1 LKAILNGDGVLQ
13 ASEERRSAG
22 RVKRTGPDF
31 AGPRSRFGKQK
42 KKAAGSRLF
51 LLIAV

>member
-22 RVKRTGPDF
+22 RVKRTGHDF
-31 AGPRSRFGKQK
+31 AGPRSRL
-42 KKAAGSRLF
+42 GSRRKRRREAAF
-51 LLIAV
+51 FFS